1 MFRKQFTDVQD
12 AFALAHAIVD
22 TVREPLLV
30 LDDELRVVAASRSFY
45 LTFRVDRNETQGRL
59 LFELGDGA
67 WDIPKLRLLLGKIIP
82 ERGEMEDYEVD
93 HDFPDIGHRT
103 MLLNA
108 RKVFYEVGSHA
119 NIILLGI
126 EDVTGKR
133 TLEREKDELLRQK
146 DVLLDEIQHRVANSL
161 QIIASIILLKAKSVD
176 SEETRRH
183 LQDAHSRVISV
194 AAVQQHL
201 HASAA
206 IGSME
211 MQPYLTRLCEALSN
225 SMIGEDQPVILKVV
239 GEGGIATCRN
249 AESLGLIVTE
259 LVINSLKY
267 AFKGSGKNGQII
279 VSYEVAGTDWKLSV
293 ADNGVGKPVGIFAQP
308 KSGLGTGIVKALANQ
323 LEAQVETVSD
333 GRGTTVSITHAT
345 FSGKTSPKLSH
356 RGGAQSRTAGNTQHH
371 EPIREG
377 LHIKARHGHEEP
389 LPRLVSDVL
398 HVLHGA
404 RSLPPAEAI
413 EALRPFM
420 QTMRDRGSGTD
431 RLADASAA
439 AVSALVQRL
448 ETTGVATDGLWE
460 EAIESSLSFANEAS

>member
-1 MFRKQFTDVQD
+1 MFRKQFTDDQD

-22 TVREPLLV
+22 TVREPLVV

-45 LTFRVDRNETQGRL
+45 MTFQVNRNETQGKL

-67 WDIPKLRLLLGKIIP
+67 WDMPKLRLLLGKIIP

-93 HDFPDIGHRT
+93 HDFPAIGHRT

-108 RKVFYEVGSHA
+108 RKVFYEAGSHA

-133 TLEREKDELLRQK
+133 VLEREKDELLRQK

-225 SMIGEDQPVILKVV
+225 SMIGEDQSVILKVV

-267 AFKGSGKNGQII
+267 AFKGSSKNGQIV

-293 ADNGVGKPVGIFAQP
+293 ADNGSGKPDGIFAQP
-308 KSGLGTGIVKALANQ
+308 KSGLGTGIVKALAKQ

-333 GRGTTVSITHAT
+333 GQGTTVSITHAT
-345 FSGKTSPKLSH
+345 FTSKASSKLRIKTSPD
-356 RGGAQSRTAGNTQHH
+356 
-371 EPIREG
+371 REVQMPQQ
-377 LHIKARHGHEEP
+377 IN
-389 LPRLVSDVL
+389 DVL
-398 HVLHGA
+398 HILHGA

-413 EALRPFM
+413 EALGPFM
-420 QTMRDRGSGTD
+420 EKMRNRASGTD
-431 RLADASAA
+431 RFADASAA
-439 AVSALVQRL
+439 AVSALVERL
-448 ETTGVATDGLWE
+448 EAKGVATDDLWE
-460 EAIESSLSFANEAS
+460 EAIESSTSYANEVS